1 PPCRQSVAKLQPVRN
16 QHPNAQMLS
25 QRAHYVVEALAYQH
39 YFLSV
44 RLRFLQFV
52 DAPLLQ
58 RGFQQILKI
67 LLPQEVKPVTANSAQ
82 DRVQQARGERAIRQV
97 EDGTRQRQRKHAAPP
112 RPSLEETLRIP
123 RKKSHGTHSGQ
134 VEQTAF
140 DAPIGEVPAHGWGHR
155 GLRQSV
161 ATATVRFR
169 LKCT

>member
-67 LLPQEVKPVTANSAQ
+67 LLLGEEYFQYLLKPTLKQRGVDELKKAQANGKEVVLVSQGLDHVMRPLAQHLGVGMLVSNRLEFRDGLATGRLLDPVI
-82 DRVQQARGERAIRQV
+82 RPRGPLARLI
-97 EDGTRQRQRKHAAPP
+97 
-112 RPSLEETLRIP
+112 
-123 RKKSHGTHSGQ
+123 
-134 VEQTAF
+134 
-140 DAPIGEVPAHGWGHR
+140 
-155 GLRQSV
+155 
-161 ATATVRFR
+161 
-169 LKCT
+169 